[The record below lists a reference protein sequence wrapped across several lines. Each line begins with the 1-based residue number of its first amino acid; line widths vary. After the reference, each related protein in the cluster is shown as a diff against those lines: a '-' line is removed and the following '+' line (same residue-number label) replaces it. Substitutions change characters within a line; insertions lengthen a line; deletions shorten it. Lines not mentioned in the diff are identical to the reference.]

1 MLPQLEALLQASPA
15 VLSFDLVDND
25 PIDDA
30 NFLFKL
36 RCALRSGRTLQI
48 RLHAVAGQ
56 LRYSYQDLGDAP
68 LRRWDN
74 APHFPH
80 LPNFPHHHHDLHGD
94 VAESPLSGEP
104 LADIALVL
112 AAL

>member
-1 MLPQLEALLQASPA
+1 MLPQLEALLQASTA

-48 RLHAVAGQ
+48 
-56 LRYSYQDLGDAP
+56 LRYRARASRSTFHWMS
-68 LRRWDN
+68 RRRE
-74 APHFPH
+74 
-80 LPNFPHHHHDLHGD
+80 
-94 VAESPLSGEP
+94 VSPCF
-104 LADIALVL
+104 
-112 AAL
+112 

>member
-1 MLPQLEALLQASPA
+1 MLPQLEALLRASAA

-36 RCALRSGRTLQI
+36 RCELRSGHTLQV

-56 LRYSYQDLGDAP
+56 LRYSYQELGVAP

-80 LPNFPHHHHDLHGD
+80 LPNFPHHYHDLSGG
-94 VAESPLSGEP
+94 VAESPLRGDP
-104 LADIALVL
+104 LADIAQVL
-112 AAL
+112 EAL